1 MIRNPTFLMNVQ
13 VAFLGILVVIG
24 LFYIWRYLSRI
35 EDKLDAV
42 QRQLVTLATQPS
54 SQPMVSPSQ
63 PMFDEAA
70 MADEF
75 MKDVF
80 TAPIFLNPF
89 GMSNPISEQHPQQ
102 GVKVEEMPA
111 EEATSTPSQTI
122 QHGEE
127 DTKSVAT
134 TSAMLSKTKVKRMT
148 VDALREV
155 CKERGLSTEG
165 TRPELL
171 DRVLN
176 TLEDE

>member
-35 EDKLDAV
+35 EEKLDVV
-42 QRQLVTLATQPS
+42 QRQMVTQPIAAPT
-54 SQPMVSPSQ
+54 QPMMAAPQ

-80 TAPIFLNPF
+80 SAPIFLNSFAMKEP
-89 GMSNPISEQHPQQ
+89 Q
-102 GVKVEEMPA
+102 GVKVEEVPQTETQ
-111 EEATSTPSQTI
+111 EEPVAPPNV
-122 QHGEE
+122 EE
-127 DTKSVAT
+127 DTKSVTT
-134 TSAMLSKTKVKRMT
+134 TSTTLSKTKVKRMT
-148 VDALREV
+148 VDALRET